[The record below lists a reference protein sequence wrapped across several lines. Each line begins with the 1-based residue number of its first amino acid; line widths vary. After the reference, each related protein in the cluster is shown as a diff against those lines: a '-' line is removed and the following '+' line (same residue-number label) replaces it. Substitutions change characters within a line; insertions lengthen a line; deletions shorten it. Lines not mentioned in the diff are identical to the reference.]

1 MIIQDPATVAAV
13 AVALGTDAFSVALG
27 LGIARVAASFRVR
40 FVGIVGILHVLMP
53 LIGLEVGLATGR
65 LLGIWAG
72 RIGALVLV
80 WVAYDMVRKGI
91 KNKSD
96 SPLTQIEKSGKWE
109 GIPSTSLVAVFAL
122 GLSVSMD
129 ALTVGFGLG
138 TAEVPIGIS
147 VAVIGVTAGVM
158 TAAGFWG
165 GRRLGKTVGRA
176 AQALGGCVLLLIA
189 LKMVL

>member
-1 MIIQDPATVAAV
+1 M
-13 AVALGTDAFSVALG
+13 GTDAFSVALG

-40 FVGIVGILHVLMP
+40 FVGVVSVLHVLMP
-53 LIGLEVGLATGR
+53 LVGLEIGLTAGR
-65 LLGIWAG
+65 ILGVWAG

-80 WVAYDMVRKGI
+80 LVAYDMLRKG
-91 KNKSD
+91 KTSNAEA
-96 SPLTQIEKSGKWE
+96 PLSQTQGLGQRKVAFAGA
-109 GIPSTSLVAVFAL
+109 SLAAVWAL

-138 TAEVPIGIS
+138 TAEVPVGIT
-147 VAVIGVTAGVM
+147 VAVMGVTAGVM
-158 TAAGFWG
+158 TAAGFFG
-165 GRRLGKTVGRA
+165 GRWLGKTVGRA